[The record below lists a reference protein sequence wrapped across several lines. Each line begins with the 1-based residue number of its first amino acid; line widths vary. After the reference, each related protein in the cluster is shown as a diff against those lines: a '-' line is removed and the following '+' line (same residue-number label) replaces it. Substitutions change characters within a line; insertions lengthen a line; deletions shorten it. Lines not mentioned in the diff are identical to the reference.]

1 LIYFLIYLFLEV
13 VISVNIA
20 SKIGGVATFFELIL
34 SAALGFF
41 LLSNS
46 RYTVFESMRSL
57 ANGEITIEE
66 FNKLNLFSMLGAI
79 LLILPGFF
87 SDILGILLQFS
98 FFGTLFA
105 KKILHL
111 KSRKKRDDFT
121 PNEEIEVIDV
131 EIIEEKDRL

>member
-1 LIYFLIYLFLEV
+1 MIYFLIYLFLEV

>member
-1 LIYFLIYLFLEV
+1 MIYFLIYLFLEV

-34 SAALGFF
+34 SAGVGFF
-41 LLSNS
+41 LLVNS
-46 RYTVFESMRSL
+46 KYTVFESMRAL
-57 ANGEITIEE
+57 MEGEITIEE
-66 FNKLNLFSMLGAI
+66 FNRLNLFSMLGAI

-111 KSRKKRDDFT
+111 KSKKRDFKNSD
-121 PNEEIEVIDV
+121 VIDV
-131 EIIEEKDRL
+131 EIIEERDKF

>member
-1 LIYFLIYLFLEV
+1 MIYFLIYLFLEV

-34 SAALGFF
+34 SAGVGFF
-41 LLSNS
+41 LLANS
-46 RYTVFESMRSL
+46 RYTVFESMRAL
-57 ANGEITIEE
+57 MEGEITIEE
-66 FNKLNLFSMLGAI
+66 FNRLNLFSMLGAI

-111 KSRKKRDDFT
+111 KSKKRDFKNSD
-121 PNEEIEVIDV
+121 IIDV
-131 EIIEEKDRL
+131 EIIEERDKF

>member
-1 LIYFLIYLFLEV
+1 MIYFLIYLFLEV

-34 SAALGFF
+34 SAGVGFF
-41 LLSNS
+41 LLVNS
-46 RYTVFESMRSL
+46 KYTVFESMRAL
-57 ANGEITIEE
+57 MEGEITIEE
-66 FNKLNLFSMLGAI
+66 FNRLNLFSMLGAI

-105 KKILHL
+105 KRILHL
-111 KSRKKRDDFT
+111 KSKKRDFKNSD
-121 PNEEIEVIDV
+121 VIDV
-131 EIIEEKDRL
+131 EIIEERDKF

>member
-1 LIYFLIYLFLEV
+1 MIYFLIYLFLEV
-13 VISVNIA
+13 VISVDIA

-41 LLSNS
+41 LLANS
-46 RYTVFESMRSL
+46 KYTVFESMKSL
-57 ANGEITIEE
+57 MAGEITIEE

-111 KSRKKRDDFT
+111 KSKNSKSSFDED
-121 PNEEIEVIDV
+121 VIDV
-131 EIIEEKDRL
+131 EILEEKDKF

>member
-1 LIYFLIYLFLEV
+1 MIYFLIYLFLEV

-111 KSRKKRDDFT
+111 KSRKKRDNFT

>member
-34 SAALGFF
+34 SAGVGFF
-41 LLSNS
+41 LLVNS
-46 RYTVFESMRSL
+46 KYTVFESMRAL
-57 ANGEITIEE
+57 MEGEITIEE
-66 FNKLNLFSMLGAI
+66 FNRLNLFSMLGAI

-111 KSRKKRDDFT
+111 KSKKRDFKNSD
-121 PNEEIEVIDV
+121 VIDV
-131 EIIEEKDRL
+131 EIIEERDKF